1 MMMNSKKCLFA
12 VGLLSLAF
20 AVSCAKGGNGVPPVE
35 PTVTVNPYNVAA
47 NEIYPGQTFTVQ
59 AQTTDP
65 AYAAVTWSESGAGW
79 TLVSTSPPNA
89 ASMIPAEAVYSAPV
103 TVGSQAT
110 VTAALVSDPSITG
123 PVTLTVADVFS
134 EITPSTLTIGT
145 TGGQNGN
152 GLTQQFTAIN
162 TPDDAPQN
170 FYWTCTASG
179 VPCNDFTPS
188 SPSVASAGPGIY
200 TYTPADKCSGSCV
213 LITAVSPLD
222 PNACANNAQ
231 DCTVAKFSQV
241 ASRVNGTYAFQFS
254 GFDNNNHAV
263 ALAGTFT
270 ANSSGTIT
278 SGFADL
284 QNSSGPSQLSINGGS
299 YVPTTADTKNS
310 NNAGTLTLHPSG
322 SYPYKFQVVLD
333 SSGDIEMIEADGNG
347 SGSGIAQKSAS
358 SSTFTGNQ
366 TFAFGLTG
374 VDSIGSRVGY
384 AGVLPMNGSG
394 SITSGQMDA
403 NDNGNATSFCGTG
416 PCSVSGTY
424 TADQNISGLL
434 WHMTVNAGTADLLDF
449 DIFIASG
456 STSKSNPLTFYAIST
471 NPVATHP
478 AVVGTLV
485 LQDSTQTYN
494 VAALKG
500 YSISALTGT
509 VTATTTA
516 CTAPPCANVS
526 LTYGYSDGNGA
537 FSGQFDQNNAG
548 VILSAV
554 SFPGSSQT
562 TSPYTY
568 SASGTTGRYIFNL
581 LGNPNA
587 AINPLPFVLYASGQ
601 NRGFLL
607 DQSSAS
613 VMTGT
618 MNPQGKS
625 GGDFVNSELQ
635 GVFAAATTASASSNV
650 TPQVANLLITSPGS
664 AAADAFSGTQYPG
677 PESLTGTITFS
688 ASAGGIGV
696 GAIALTAPSAATDSV
711 YVLGSSGC
719 SGSSPVCQITSFFV
733 IDEDTSNPNPS
744 VIFAQQ

>member
-1 MMMNSKKCLFA
+1 
-12 VGLLSLAF
+12 
-20 AVSCAKGGNGVPPVE
+20 
-35 PTVTVNPYNVAA
+35 
-47 NEIYPGQTFTVQ
+47 
-59 AQTTDP
+59 
-65 AYAAVTWSESGAGW
+65 
-79 TLVSTSPPNA
+79 
-89 ASMIPAEAVYSAPV
+89 
-103 TVGSQAT
+103 
-110 VTAALVSDPSITG
+110 
-123 PVTLTVADVFS
+123 
-134 EITPSTLTIGT
+134 
-145 TGGQNGN
+145 
-152 GLTQQFTAIN
+152 
-162 TPDDAPQN
+162 
-170 FYWTCTASG
+170 
-179 VPCNDFTPS
+179 
-188 SPSVASAGPGIY
+188 
-200 TYTPADKCSGSCV
+200 
-213 LITAVSPLD
+213 
-222 PNACANNAQ
+222 
-231 DCTVAKFSQV
+231 
-241 ASRVNGTYAFQFS
+241 
-254 GFDNNNHAV
+254 
-263 ALAGTFT
+263 
-270 ANSSGTIT
+270 
-278 SGFADL
+278 
-284 QNSSGPSQLSINGGS
+284 
-299 YVPTTADTKNS
+299 
-310 NNAGTLTLHPSG
+310 
-322 SYPYKFQVVLD
+322 
-333 SSGDIEMIEADGNG
+333 
-347 SGSGIAQKSAS
+347 
-358 SSTFTGNQ
+358 
-366 TFAFGLTG
+366 
-374 VDSIGSRVGY
+374 
-384 AGVLPMNGSG
+384 
-394 SITSGQMDA
+394 
-403 NDNGNATSFCGTG
+403 
-416 PCSVSGTY
+416 
-424 TADQNISGLL
+424 
-434 WHMTVNAGTADLLDF
+434 LDF